1 MSCVLVVVN
10 REKELLTPDGV
21 AELTSLK
28 CKAGKGWNQPKRMS
42 TFRRVGGGM
51 AQRADTALA
60 CPLSPSKPKLG
71 SNFGF

>member
-21 AELTSLK
+21 AELTSSK
-28 CKAGKGWNQPKRMS
+28 CKAGKEWNQPKCMP
-42 TFRRVGGGM
+42 TFRLIGGGM

-60 CPLSPSKPKLG
+60 CPLYPSKPKPG